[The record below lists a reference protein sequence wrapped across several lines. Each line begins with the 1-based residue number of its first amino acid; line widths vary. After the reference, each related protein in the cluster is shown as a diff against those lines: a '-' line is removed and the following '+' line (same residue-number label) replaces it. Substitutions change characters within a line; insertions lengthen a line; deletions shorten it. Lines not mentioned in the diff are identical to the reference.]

1 MPREAEIS
9 INEREFIKQALQ
21 EQIRLDGRAFDAFRK
36 LELTFGD
43 EYGVADVQL
52 GKTRCVRLAAQIIF
66 KLTYTRVIARIS
78 VDVVTPAPER
88 KFDGVFQI
96 VTEFSPMASPAFEIG
111 RPTDAEVILSRILE
125 KAIRRS
131 NALDTESLCI
141 IAGQKCFALRADVH
155 IIDHD
160 GGLIDASCIAVM
172 AALQHFRRPD
182 VQVEGEKAIVLSVR
196 EREPIPLSILHQ
208 PLCVTFSY
216 FEEGEIYLVDANVA
230 EEQVRQGQVIITM
243 NKHGEICQIAKYGGA
258 TVDPLALLS
267 CTNIALE
274 KVKHMS
280 KFIQQKLDEDGKKRN
295 KGGVLDELSAE
306 NNRENAVIPG

>member
-1 MPREAEIS
+1 VRIS
-9 INEREFIKQALQ
+9 VHG
-21 EQIRLDGRAFDAFRK
+21 RLCG
-36 LELTFGD
+36 LTF
-43 EYGVADVQL
+43 
-52 GKTRCVRLAAQIIF
+52 
-66 KLTYTRVIARIS
+66 TRVVARIS

-88 KFDGVFQI
+88 KFDGIFQI

-141 IAGQKCFALRADVH
+141 IAGLKCFALRADVH

-182 VQVEGEKAIVLSVR
+182 VVVEGEKARILSVR

-216 FEEGEIYLVDANVA
+216 FEEGQIFLVDANVA
-230 EEQVRQGQVIITM
+230 EEQVRQGEVIVTM
-243 NKHGEICQIAKYGGA
+243 NKHGEVCQIAKYGGA
-258 TVDPLALLS
+258 TVEPLALLN
-267 CTNIALE
+267 CTTVALQ
-274 KVKHMS
+274 KVKEMT
-280 KFIQQKLDEDGKKRN
+280 KYIQQRLDEDAKKRDA
-295 KGGVLDELSAE
+295 GGLMAELSAE
-306 NNRENAVIPG
+306 NAR

>member
-1 MPREAEIS
+1 M
-9 INEREFIKQALQ
+9 
-21 EQIRLDGRAFDAFRK
+21 
-36 LELTFGD
+36 
-43 EYGVADVQL
+43 
-52 GKTRCVRLAAQIIF
+52 AAP
-66 KLTYTRVIARIS
+66 S
-78 VDVVTPAPER
+78 
-88 KFDGVFQI
+88 
-96 VTEFSPMASPAFEIG
+96 FEIG

-182 VQVEGEKAIVLSVR
+182 VQVEGEKAIILSVR

-216 FEEGEIYLVDANVA
+216 FEDDEVYLVDADAA

-243 NKHGEICQIAKYGGA
+243 NKHGEVCQIAKYGGA
-258 TVDPLALLS
+258 TINPLALLQ
-267 CTNIALE
+267 CTNIALD
-274 KVKHMS
+274 KVKQIG
-280 KFIQQKLDEDGKKRN
+280 KFIQQKLDDDNRRRN
-295 KGGVLDELSAE
+295 PKSLMNELSAE
-306 NNRENAVIPG
+306 LSLIHI